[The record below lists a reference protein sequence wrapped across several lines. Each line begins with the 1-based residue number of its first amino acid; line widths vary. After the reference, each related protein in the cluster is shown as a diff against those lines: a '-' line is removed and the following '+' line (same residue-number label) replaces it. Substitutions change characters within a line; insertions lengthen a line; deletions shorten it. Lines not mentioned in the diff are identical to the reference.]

1 MDVPDFGGMFSAIA
15 GITVF
20 SMVFITVA
28 VVGVI
33 VWMIRRQSPASRDP
47 AEQELRDRLA
57 RGEIDMSEFE
67 VRLRT
72 LREGDG
78 KR

>member
-1 MDVPDFGGMFSAIA
+1 MNFDFGGMFGAIA
-15 GITVF
+15 GVTVF

-33 VWMIRRQSPASRDP
+33 VWAIRRQAPASRDP

-67 VRLRT
+67 VRLRA
-72 LREGDG
+72 LRDGDG